1 MAKKLAALFLAVLM
15 AFSCLSVLAADAKK
29 TYKTDEITEFG
40 SEVTKKDGYF
50 NIKKA
55 QSWFGIKN
63 VDLTGIKSIGLT
75 GKNPLTGGLNAEVF
89 RIKVDDPMGDSIGF
103 IAFNETSVGSDVT
116 VRGNIDAVSGTHT
129 LYFVMTMTKNTP
141 KWELNGVSLYTDAV
155 VREGVS
161 DEYIVDNYSD
171 TWAATDD
178 YGRKVADFEE
188 AGPVK
193 EGDHYVGMMYWNWHT
208 NQDKNYNIVI
218 PDVIRKDPA
227 ARYDFNSDS
236 WFNHQSKMYWGEP
249 VFGFYTSQDYW
260 VYKKQFALL
269 SNAGVDVIFFDY
281 TNGGLC
287 FVQNLKTLMEALL
300 ECKKEGMNVPK
311 ISEYGGMAAAN
322 NNMFDELM
330 TIYYNVLKDERYSDL
345 WFHWEGRPFA
355 ASWKVK
361 DTKQSL
367 INTKDSDLVK
377 TEDIIDTSMNL
388 RHHGSRLGAS
398 EDHDDIMWLD
408 SYPQPLRGKLRE
420 DGRVESVTVGAAIN
434 SSTIYGHSKTGVFSD
449 PYAKGRAFSEAFG
462 EDYSS
467 DNGRKPYFWREQARL
482 ALDVDPA
489 FIYIDGWN
497 EWTTPKYSSYGEYKV
512 AFVDL
517 FDEEGSRDFEPSRSY
532 LKDDYYN
539 LLVDFI
545 RKYKGVR
552 PAPLA
557 TSPVTIDIAGDI
569 SQWDSVGPEFINDYT
584 DFERDSTGYL
594 DMATGK
600 PIPYKT
606 TVNNAIMSAK
616 VARDGEKLYF
626 MAKTNRPVKEGG
638 EGFMNLYINSDRNYA
653 TGWAGYDYAI
663 NKNGK
668 GTVAKYESGAWT
680 TVGTAEIAI
689 KDNYLTLSVP
699 RELLNLPGTLE
710 FEFKWTDSVVT
721 DDYLDFYSEGSV
733 APSGK
738 FNYLYTETA
747 QVSLSSEERALL
759 SGTSVLKA
767 GSGKMVV
774 SGGRMNVYERD
785 TNVTPFEA
793 NGTLYVPAETF
804 EELLGYGMSKVRYD
818 SEDNII
824 YLARHDLSDDYKEI
838 TNYVWTYSVIGSN
851 EVRTNGE
858 AAALFAPVTVRDG
871 IIFVPLTY
879 LSEAFGFAY
888 KALGNGV
895 YAVSEGALN
904 DSGIAAAQAIIG

>member
-1 MAKKLAALFLAVLM
+1 MVKKLAALFLAVLM
-15 AFSCLSVLAADAKK
+15 AFSCLSVLASDAKK
-29 TYKTDEITEFG
+29 TYKTGEITEFS

-141 KWELNGVSLYTDAV
+141 AWQIGGVSLYTDAV

-161 DEYIVDNYSD
+161 DDYIVDNYSD
-171 TWAATDD
+171 TWTATDD
-178 YGRKVADFEE
+178 YGRKVADYEE
-188 AGPVK
+188 TGPVK
-193 EGDHYVGMMYWNWHT
+193 EGDHYVGMMFWNWHI
-208 NQDKNYNIVI
+208 NQNKNYNIII

-227 ARYDFNSDS
+227 ARYDSGSDS
-236 WFNHQSKMYWGEP
+236 WFDHQSKMYWGEP

-281 TNGGLC
+281 TNGALC

-300 ECKKEGMNVPK
+300 ECKKEGMDIPK

-322 NNMFDELM
+322 NNNFDELV
-330 TIYYNVLKDERYSDL
+330 TVYYNVLQDDRYKDL
-345 WFHWEGRPFA
+345 WFNWEGKPFA
-355 ASWKVK
+355 ASWRTK
-361 DTKQSL
+361 DTNQSL
-367 INTKDSDLVK
+367 INTKDTDLVK
-377 TEDIIDTSMNL
+377 TEDIIDSTMNL
-388 RHHGSRLGAS
+388 RHHGSRLGAD
-398 EDHDDIMWLD
+398 EDHNDIAWLD
-408 SYPQPLRGKLRE
+408 AYPQPLRGKIRE
-420 DGRVESVTVGAAIN
+420 DGRTEFVTVGTAIN
-434 SSTIYGHSKTGVFSD
+434 SSTIYGHTRTGVFSD

-462 EDYSS
+462 EDYSA
-467 DNGRKPYFWREQARL
+467 DNGRKPYFFREQARL

-497 EWTTPKYSSYGEYKV
+497 EWTTPKYSSYGKYKV

-552 PAPLA
+552 PAPAA
-557 TSPVTIDIAGDI
+557 TAPVTIDILGDI

-594 DMATGK
+594 DMATRK
-600 PIPYKT
+600 PITYKT
-606 TVNNAIMSAK
+606 TVNNAITRAK
-616 VARDGEKLYF
+616 AARDNNNLYF
-626 MAKTNRPVKEGG
+626 MAKTARPVKEGG
-638 EGFMNLYINSDRNYA
+638 EGFMTLYINADRNYA
-653 TGWAGYDYAI
+653 TGWAGFDYAI

-668 GTVAKYESGAWT
+668 GTVAKYASGEWT
-680 TVGTAEIAI
+680 TIGNADVAI
-689 KDNYLTLSVP
+689 QDNVLTLSVS
-699 RELLNLPGTLE
+699 RELLNLAGTLE

-738 FNYLYTETA
+738 FNYLFIENA
-747 QVSLSSEERALL
+747 QVSLSKEERALL
-759 SGTSVLKA
+759 AGTSVLKA

-785 TNVTPFEA
+785 TKVTPFEE
-793 NGTLYVPAETF
+793 NGTLYIPAESF
-804 EELLGYGMSKVRYD
+804 EELLGYGLSKVTYD
-818 SEDNII
+818 PEDNII

-838 TNYVWTYSVIGSN
+838 TNYVWTYSVLGSA
-851 EVRTNGE
+851 EVRVNGE
-858 AAALFAPVTVRDG
+858 ASYLSAPVTARDG
-871 IIFVPLTY
+871 IVYVPLTY

-888 KALGNGV
+888 KNLGNGA
-895 YAVSEGALN
+895 YAVSEGAIS
-904 DSGIAAAQAIIG
+904 DSGVSAALGIIG